1 MLIAQLSDLH
11 VGGDGDRIS
20 VELCVPGGER
30 WSLGDFP
37 RDWPAKLSARRSDP
51 FVRAQRGLSLAEDS
65 GTPPG

>member
-1 MLIAQLSDLH
+1 VLIAQHSDVH
-11 VGGDGDRIS
+11 VGGEGGRIS

-37 RDWPAKLSARRSDP
+37 CDWPAELSARRSDP
-51 FVRAQRGLSLAEDS
+51 FVRAQRGLSLAEES

>member
-11 VGGDGDRIS
+11 GGGGRRIS
-20 VELCVPGGER
+20 VELCVLGGER

-37 RDWPAKLSARRSDP
+37 RDWPAGLSARRSDP